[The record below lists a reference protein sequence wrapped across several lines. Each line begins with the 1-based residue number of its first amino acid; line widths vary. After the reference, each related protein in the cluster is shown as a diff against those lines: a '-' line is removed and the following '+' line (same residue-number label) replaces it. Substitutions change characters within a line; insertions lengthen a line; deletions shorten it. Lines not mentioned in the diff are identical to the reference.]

1 MVRPLARGLKSLL
14 SSPRVAITTEPTI
27 GSVIPDLL
35 LGSWTRYRRT
45 QRFRLS
51 GIQHHILAMLEEEN
65 EADIRRVEER
75 LYLRHSVTV
84 NELEKL
90 LRCGIVRENID
101 RTYSVR
107 PEFLSTN
114 VTITAVEAKLKRW
127 REALTQAREYSD
139 FADRVFVALDG
150 NQVKAT
156 PAMLDAFAESG
167 VGLLLMHGLALTQV
181 LPPEQV
187 TRITAARV
195 CAVNV
200 LRKIPSRSPVTA
212 PQPLSSI
219 L

>member
-1 MVRPLARGLKSLL
+1 MA
-14 SSPRVAITTEPTI
+14 VATEPTI

-35 LGSWTRYRRT
+35 LGSWTKYRRT

-51 GIQHHILAMLEEEN
+51 GIQQNILAVLEEEIA
-65 EADIRRVEER
+65 ADIKRVEER

-90 LRCGIVRENID
+90 LRCGILQEHD
-101 RTYSVR
+101 GRTYSVK
-107 PEFLSTN
+107 PEFQTSN

-127 REALTQAREYSD
+127 REALGQAREYSD

-156 PAMLDAFAESG
+156 PVMLDAFTESG

-181 LPPEQV
+181 LPAPKA

-200 LRKIPSRSPVTA
+200 LRRSPSRSAVTA

-219 L
+219 W